1 MEDNIKNNKK
11 KAGHLVIYVIFLFL
25 MIAIPPFA
33 YGAIVRI
40 SWEESREP
48 GVAGYSVYYGTSSMT
63 YTQSLDIGSCIDNIE
78 IGDLDEGYTYYFA
91 VTAYDSGGNE
101 SAYSE
106 EVSVFIPGED
116 SPTDDPSLPLSAASG
131 GGEGGGCFIST
142 AGIRTSS

>member
-1 MEDNIKNNKK
+1 MTENNTENNMKNNKK

-25 MIAIPPFA
+25 MIANPPFA

-40 SWEESREP
+40 SWEESTEP

-106 EVSVFIPGED
+106 EVSVFIPDEN
-116 SPTDDPSLPLSAASG
+116 LSSG
-131 GGEGGGCFIST
+131 GGDGGGCFIST
-142 AGIRTSS
+142 AGI

>member
-11 KAGHLVIYVIFLFL
+11 KANYLEIYVIFLFL
-25 MIAIPPFA
+25 MIAIPPLA

-40 SWEESREP
+40 SWEGSTEP

-63 YTQSLDIGSCIDNIE
+63 YTQSLDVGSCINSIE
-78 IGDLDEGYTYYFA
+78 IGDLDEGYTYYFS

-101 SAYSE
+101 STYSE

-116 SPTDDPSLPLSAASG
+116 TPTEDPSVPLNAASG
-131 GGEGGGCFIST
+131 GGGGGCFIST
-142 AGIRTSS
+142 AGI